1 MIIFLFERARWR
13 DEKARFDQFTK
24 TKGRFNEVQTYQRT
38 MYTESQEII
47 SFFPRIYI
55 YSSSIMLYTKLQTH
69 THSFASI
76 FQYSLPKKFI
86 SFYMQRNTT
95 QQVLYSK
102 SRCPLFPVTTFR
114 SSDRDPNSINIRIQV
129 RIFKSRF
136 RLTFSSDP
144 TPSTPPPSF
153 FF

>member
-1 MIIFLFERARWR
+1 
-13 DEKARFDQFTK
+13 
-24 TKGRFNEVQTYQRT
+24 

-47 SFFPRIYI
+47 SFFPHIYI
-55 YSSSIMLYTKLQTH
+55 HSSSIMLYTKLQTH
-69 THSFASI
+69 THSFASM

-86 SFYMQRNTT
+86 SFHMQSNTT

-114 SSDRDPNSINIRIQV
+114 SSVRDPNSIDIRIQV

-144 TPSTPPPSF
+144 TLSTPPF
-153 FF
+153 FFKKKLFFPFSQHRFGGGGRGSGALPGDIISQD